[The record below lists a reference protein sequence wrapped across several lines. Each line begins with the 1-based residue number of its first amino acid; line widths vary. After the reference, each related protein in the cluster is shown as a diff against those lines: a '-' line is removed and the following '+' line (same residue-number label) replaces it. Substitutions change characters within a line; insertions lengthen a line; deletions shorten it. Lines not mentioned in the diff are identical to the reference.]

1 MELKDFKEL
10 LLEIAICSI
19 ACDGLIDQRE
29 IEALHKIEK
38 NSPYFSS
45 TDLSIVLE
53 SSLQTCKADID
64 AFKKNVFY
72 KLKNNTLNPVQELTS
87 LEISLRIIR
96 ADAKEE
102 DSEKS
107 FINELRASLEL
118 DDFIIHQRFGDIEY
132 LKPKQSEFKSTR
144 SNDNSIDQI
153 DKSN

>member
-1 MELKDFKEL
+1 MELIDFKEL
-10 LLEIAICSI
+10 LLEIAVCAM
-19 ACDGLIDQRE
+19 ACDGDIDQRE

-45 TDLSIVLE
+45 TDLTNALE
-53 SSLQTCKADID
+53 ASLQTCKADIN
-64 AFKKNVFY
+64 AFKKNVFD

-107 FINELRASLEL
+107 FINDLRAYLEL

-144 SNDNSIDQI
+144 LDDNMTEEI